1 MRNFIL
7 VLLLGVSFSVFSQT
21 ENDSVLIPRVELER
35 VFNSIDTLTI
45 QDSIKTE
52 LINEFTL
59 QLKNYEMLTNQDSI
73 LLMYQNRQINL
84 LNTEIQVYDDRLK
97 HVDKWYRKP
106 WVGFVVGVATIST
119 SSWIVSNIK

>member
-84 LNTEIQVYDDRLK
+84 LNTEIQLYDDRLK

>member
-1 MRNFIL
+1 M
-7 VLLLGVSFSVFSQT
+7 
-21 ENDSVLIPRVELER
+21 
-35 VFNSIDTLTI
+35 
-45 QDSIKTE
+45 
-52 LINEFTL
+52 
-59 QLKNYEMLTNQDSI
+59 SI

-84 LNTEIQVYDDRLK
+84 LNTEIQLYDDRLK

>member
-84 LNTEIQVYDDRLK
+84 LNTEIQAPPK
-97 HVDKWYRKP
+97 
-106 WVGFVVGVATIST
+106 
-119 SSWIVSNIK
+119 

>member
-59 QLKNYEMLTNQDSI
+59 QLKNYE
-73 LLMYQNRQINL
+73 YFIN
-84 LNTEIQVYDDRLK
+84 
-97 HVDKWYRKP
+97 
-106 WVGFVVGVATIST
+106 
-119 SSWIVSNIK
+119 VSK

>member
-84 LNTEIQVYDDRLK
+84 LNTEIQLYDDRLK
-97 HVDKWYRKP
+97 HVDK
-106 WVGFVVGVATIST
+106 
-119 SSWIVSNIK
+119 